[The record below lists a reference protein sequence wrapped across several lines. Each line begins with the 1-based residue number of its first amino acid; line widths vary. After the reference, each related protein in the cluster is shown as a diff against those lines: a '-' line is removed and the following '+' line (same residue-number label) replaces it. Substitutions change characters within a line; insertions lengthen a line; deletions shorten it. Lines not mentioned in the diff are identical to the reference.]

1 MVNDM
6 GETSWQVKKR
16 YNQKVYKRISADLPK
31 DLVDDFKELCKVK
44 DISQAQVIKELIED
58 WMKKEG

>member
-1 MVNDM
+1 MNDM

>member
-1 MVNDM
+1 M
-6 GETSWQVKKR
+6 GKTSWQVKKK

-31 DLVDDFKELCKVK
+31 DLVDDFKELCKAK

>member
-1 MVNDM
+1 MNDM

-31 DLVDDFKELCKVK
+31 DLVDDFKKLCKVK

>member
-1 MVNDM
+1 MNDM
-6 GETSWQVKKR
+6 GGTSWQVKKR

-31 DLVDDFKELCKVK
+31 DLVDEFKELCKVK
-44 DISQAQVIKELIED
+44 DISQAQVIKELIEE